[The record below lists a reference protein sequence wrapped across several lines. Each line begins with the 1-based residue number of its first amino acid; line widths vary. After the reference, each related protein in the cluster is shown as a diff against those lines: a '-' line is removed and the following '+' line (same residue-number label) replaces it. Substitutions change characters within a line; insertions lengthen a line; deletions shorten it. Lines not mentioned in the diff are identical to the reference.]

1 MSREPDEPEPEVAG
15 PLSRAAPAYLQLVNA
30 EPSLAPAWTSRVP
43 WARCRQTLLQA
54 AQLRLVWAVVLLPI
68 EAPRPLDYLVSD
80 VVGLVGSQYVI
91 GLMFPQTE
99 PCVASM
105 IAAIKARDETEL
117 VLLLACSADVNGV
130 DSRPQHTHRAA
141 SSGTALL
148 AACLHNNEPAV
159 EILLEHGAEV
169 DKSDEV
175 GGWSPLMVAAG
186 SGYSGVVRAL
196 LLAGA
201 DWRRKTQRGET
212 ALDWAMLRGKR
223 ETVAEIEA
231 WARQDVALVHSE

>member
-1 MSREPDEPEPEVAG
+1 MSREPEPRPEAAG
-15 PLSRAAPAYLQLVNA
+15 PLSTAPAYLQLVHA
-30 EPSLAPAWTSRVP
+30 EPSLAPAWTSRVH
-43 WARCRQTLLQA
+43 WARCRPTLLQA
-54 AQLRLVWAVVLLPI
+54 AQLRLVWAAALLPI
-68 EAPRPLDYLVSD
+68 AARRPLDDLVPD
-80 VVGLVGSQYVI
+80 LVELVGSQYII
-91 GLMFPQTE
+91 GLMFPRTE

-105 IAAIKARDETEL
+105 IAAIKASDETEL
-117 VLLLACSADVNGV
+117 VLLLACGADVNGV
-130 DSRPQHTHRAA
+130 DARPQHTHRAA

-148 AACLHNNEPAV
+148 AACLHNNGRAV
-159 EILLEHGAEV
+159 ERLIEHGAEV

-186 SGYSGVVRAL
+186 SGYSSVVRAL

-212 ALDWAMLRGKR
+212 ALDWARFRGKS

-231 WARQDVALVHSE
+231 WARQEAALVHSE